1 MILLYNTLT
10 QLRFGA
16 DEMNDP
22 ASSRKRLYDILVTQQ
37 GYFTTVQAHVA
48 GYDSALCA
56 YHVRRGDWQRE
67 ARGIYRLTDYPPT
80 DRPDLVLWSLWSRDR
95 SGWPQGVYSHAT
107 ALSVYNL
114 SDVNPSKLH
123 MMVPPTFRRRGLL
136 PDILIIHRGLLIK
149 SDVEQMEGYSVTR
162 PLRTLRDLADCRM
175 LSDELLLEAA
185 VQAVHRGLVDPTE
198 LMSTPEW
205 APVISLTAQLR
216 RALKKS

>member
-1 MILLYNTLT
+1 MILLYNTLI

-37 GYFTTVQAHVA
+37 GYFTTVQAHAA

-67 ARGIYRLTDYPPT
+67 VRGIYRLTDYPPT

-95 SGWPQGVYSHAT
+95 SGRPQGVYSHAT
-107 ALSVYNL
+107 ALSVYDL
-114 SDVNPSKLH
+114 SDANPSKLN

-136 PDILIIHRGLLIK
+136 PGILIIHRGLLIE

-162 PLRTLRDLADCRM
+162 PLQTLRDLADCRM
-175 LSDELLLEAA
+175 LADELLLEAA
-185 VQAVHRGLVDPTE
+185 VQAVHRGLVDATE

-205 APVISLTAQLR
+205 ASAISLTAQLR
-216 RALKKS
+216 QALKQS

>member
-37 GYFTTVQAHVA
+37 GYFTTVQAHAA

-95 SGWPQGVYSHAT
+95 SGRPQGTYSHAT
-107 ALSVYNL
+107 ALSVYDL

-123 MMVPPTFRRRGLL
+123 MMVPPTFRRRGL
-136 PDILIIHRGLLIK
+136 PVSYTH
-149 SDVEQMEGYSVTR
+149 
-162 PLRTLRDLADCRM
+162 LRAHETVLD
-175 LSDELLLEAA
+175 
-185 VQAVHRGLVDPTE
+185 
-198 LMSTPEW
+198 
-205 APVISLTAQLR
+205 
-216 RALKKS
+216 

>member
-1 MILLYNTLT
+1 
-10 QLRFGA
+10 
-16 DEMNDP
+16 MNDP
-22 ASSRKRLYDILVTQQ
+22 ASSRKRLYDIVIPQQ
-37 GYFTTVQAHVA
+37 GYFTTAQAHAA

-67 ARGIYRLTDYPPT
+67 ARAVYRLTGYPPT

-95 SGWPQGVYSHAT
+95 SGGPQGVYSHAT
-107 ALSVYNL
+107 ALSVYDL

-136 PDILIIHRGLLIK
+136 PSILIIHRGLLIE

-162 PLRTLRDLADCRM
+162 PLRTLRDLADGKM
-175 LSDELLLEAA
+175 LSDELVLEAA

-205 APVISLTAQLR
+205 GPAIPLTAQLR
-216 RALKKS
+216 QALEKS